1 MDESLLS
8 KKKEKSGISRKVG
21 VHNTSLAA
29 EARDKIV
36 KKLNSSKNEKCS
48 KCCCLSHCGITGHR
62 KNDVTVSGSKLWVL
76 SSSSLSS
83 TLLDA
88 SWDSLEDYC
97 EQLDEFVM
105 QKEVNSMKLSS
116 LLVATNIEFG
126 GESLC

>member
-1 MDESLLS
+1 MVVVIQTLLY
-8 KKKEKSGISRKVG
+8 SR
-21 VHNTSLAA
+21 
-29 EARDKIV
+29 
-36 KKLNSSKNEKCS
+36 
-48 KCCCLSHCGITGHR
+48 LS
-62 KNDVTVSGSKLWVL
+62 VTVSGSKLWVL

-116 LLVATNIEFG
+116 LLVATNMEFG